1 MSTINS
7 FRTIWQGLDWSYL
20 TDILMYVIPALICI
34 TFHETCHGW
43 VAYRLGDPTA
53 KNMGRLSL
61 NPIRHIDWVGLVMMV
76 VFHFGW
82 AKPVP
87 VDMRNFKNPKRGMA
101 ITALAGPVSN
111 LILTA
116 LFLVLYGGLYYPLY
130 LMGGAVGHFIM
141 QLILV
146 TAYLSLSLAV
156 FNLIPISPLDGSK
169 VLFAFLSDEAYYKLM
184 RYERYGMILLMALV
198 ATGVL
203 GTPLSSLTGFLFDKM
218 FGIAGGVFRL
228 IWG

>member
-116 LFLVLYGGLYYPLY
+116 LFLVLYGALYYPLY

-169 VLFAFLSDEAYYKLM
+169 VLFAFLPDEAYYKLM

-218 FGIAGGVFRL
+218 FAIANGVFRL